1 MASQTLRSQTHVNDC
16 ECTASSHPVFVAWV
30 TKLVH
35 EHRGELARVARR
47 EGLTAEDAFDA
58 VQEAFQ
64 RFVTLPSAESLV
76 DARTESRNLLAT
88 LTRNVARNRRRLHAI
103 ARPHDG
109 GDATSEIAAASANV
123 EETIAEAEERIRLRT
138 CVGSLADVQR
148 AVVTLRM
155 LDEVAGEDVAR
166 ALGLT
171 PGHVAVLLHRAK
183 ANLFTC
189 MTGETK

>member
-1 MASQTLRSQTHVNDC
+1 
-16 ECTASSHPVFVAWV
+16 VFVAWV

-35 EHRGELARVARR
+35 DHRGELARVARR

-109 GDATSEIAAASANV
+109 GDATSEIAAASASV

-183 ANLFTC
+183 ANLLTC